1 VEVSLFLTRP
11 RNNTLPI
18 AMFNYEQN
26 YQDPTL
32 AAVSAVLIA
41 FAVVLVVVAV
51 SLLKTQ
57 EYRRLVER
65 Q

>member
-1 VEVSLFLTRP
+1 
-11 RNNTLPI
+11 
-18 AMFNYEQN
+18 MFNYEQN

-32 AAVSAVLIA
+32 AAVSAILIA
-41 FAVVLVVVAV
+41 FAVVLVMIAV
-51 SLLKTQ
+51 SLLRTQ